1 MSAPIAVSFFDQ
13 VTDYVGSSPVTYAVV
28 FAVSA
33 IDAFLPLVPSE
44 TVVITAGTLA
54 ASGDLVLYLVIPA
67 AFLGAFVG
75 DNISYALGDQLGE
88 RLADRLVSR
97 ERLRWAR
104 RLLERSSALILIVA
118 RFIPGGRT
126 ATTFA
131 AGTVDFAW
139 RRFVVFDAIAVVV
152 WATYATLIGYLG
164 GTAFDEDIW
173 KALALGFGIAL
184 VISGVVELV
193 RRGRVRP

>member
-33 IDAFLPLVPSE
+33 ID
-44 TVVITAGTLA
+44 
-54 ASGDLVLYLVIPA
+54 
-67 AFLGAFVG
+67 AFVG

-152 WATYATLIGYLG
+152 WATYAALIGYLG
-164 GTAFDEDIW
+164 GAAFDEDIW

-184 VISGVVELV
+184 V
-193 RRGRVRP
+193 